1 MPGQNW
7 KSHTLW
13 NLLHDDKFAESTTQC
28 YRQIEFKRVKRQDT
42 YTNTYW
48 MKINDVTLKY
58 YRIVLY
64 FILIVNTK
72 LVMDSL
78 NRKWDYNVS

>member
-1 MPGQNW
+1 
-7 KSHTLW
+7 
-13 NLLHDDKFAESTTQC
+13 
-28 YRQIEFKRVKRQDT
+28 
-42 YTNTYW
+42 

-64 FILIVNTK
+64 FVLMVNTK